1 VPTMTGGLG
10 QRELYRFY
18 KNHFIPKLPKD
29 LKIIPVS
36 RTVGP
41 DRVVD
46 EILLCFTH
54 DIEIDFLLPGIP
66 PTGKYVEIPTVA
78 IVQFRGGKLA
88 HEHIHWDQATA
99 LVQLG
104 LLDPKSLPAAGRE
117 AAEKLIDETRTSN
130 AMMKRWKQSE
140 PGG

>member
-1 VPTMTGGLG
+1 
-10 QRELYRFY
+10 
-18 KNHFIPKLPKD
+18 
-29 LKIIPVS
+29 
-36 RTVGP
+36 
-41 DRVVD
+41 
-46 EILLCFTH
+46 
-54 DIEIDFLLPGIP
+54 
-66 PTGKYVEIPTVA
+66 
-78 IVQFRGGKLA
+78 VQFRGGKLA